1 MYAVMMRLEDDKN
14 RMMNEVPF
22 ITGGGL
28 TNRFNFYQLH
38 FHWGKD
44 SLRGSEHHTNGQ
56 QYDFI

>member
-1 MYAVMMRLEDDKN
+1 MMRLEDDKN

-56 QYDFI
+56 QYVFI